1 MMLNHV
7 SRVMGERRL
16 SIAETARRA
25 GLAYTVVFGLYHDN
39 VKRVDLETLDALC
52 RALEVSSLA
61 DLIEYVPDERRRA
74 SSTAAEE
81 SRDRERAVL

>member
-25 GLAYTVVFGLYHDN
+25 GLAYTVVFGLYHGT
-39 VKRVDLETLDALC
+39 VKRIDLDTLDAVC
-52 RALEVSSLA
+52 RALEVDSLA
-61 DLIEYVPDERRRA
+61 DLIEYVPERSHPA
-74 SSTAAEE
+74 PPAPQE
-81 SRDRERAVL
+81 SA

>member
-25 GLAYTVVFGLYHDN
+25 GLAYTVVFGLYHGQ
-39 VKRVDLETLDALC
+39 VKRVDLDTLDALC
-52 RALEVSSLA
+52 RALDVRSLTE
-61 DLIEYVPDERRRA
+61 LIEYVPEPDQ
-74 SSTAAEE
+74 
-81 SRDRERAVL
+81 